1 MALETLSQAQKRL
14 AEAGFVADLTVSG
27 RVLHDSATGREYE
40 PAALKVI
47 ELVRFE
53 GTSDP
58 GDEAILLAIAT
69 RDGAPVGTFTA
80 PFSPTSSADEAEIVR
95 HLHRVIATEEETA
108 EHGSHDHVAAIMP
121 SREAAEVAIEEL
133 REVGL
138 GSEHLGVALRHGD
151 HAVFERDEEAD
162 LAHDV
167 EEGMLAGAGLG
178 FLAGMAL
185 FAVAVPGIG
194 TIGAGGIAALG
205 AASGFGGTMLG
216 GYFGVAVASDEFDSH
231 ERLRETTL
239 EPDEVLVVA
248 CGHHHPDLVEAAME
262 RNGGRLIATAS

>member
-1 MALETLSQAQKRL
+1 MSLEALSQTQQRL
-14 AEAGFVADLTVSG
+14 TDAGYVADLAVSG
-27 RVLHDSATGREYE
+27 KVLHDPASGQDYE
-40 PAALKVI
+40 PTALKVI

-58 GDEAILLAIAT
+58 GDEALLLAVAT
-69 RDGAPVGTFTA
+69 REGAPVGTFTA
-80 PFSPTSSADEAEIVR
+80 PFGPTASADEAEILR

-108 EHGSHDHVAAIMP
+108 EHDSHDHVAAILP
-121 SREAAEVAIEEL
+121 SRETAGAAIAEL

-138 GSEHLGVALRHGD
+138 GSEHLGVALRRGD

-167 EEGMLAGAGLG
+167 EEGILAGAGIG

-216 GYFGVAVASDEFDSH
+216 GFIGVAAAGDEFDSH
-231 ERLRETTL
+231 QELRGTTL
-239 EPDEVLVVA
+239 APGEVLVVA

-262 RNGGRLIATAS
+262 RHGGRLIAAEA

>member
-1 MALETLSQAQKRL
+1 MALETLSEAQQRL
-14 AEAGFVADLTVSG
+14 TDAGFVAGLTVSG
-27 RVLHDSATGREYE
+27 KALHDSATGRDYE
-40 PAALKVI
+40 PESLKVT

-58 GDEAILLAIAT
+58 GDEAILLAVAT
-69 RDGAPVGTFTA
+69 RDGAPVGTFAA
-80 PFSPTSSADEAEIVR
+80 PFGSTASAEEAEIMR

-108 EHGSHDHVAAIMP
+108 EHDSHDHIAAIMP
-121 SREAAEVAIEEL
+121 GREAAEAAIAEL

-167 EEGMLAGAGLG
+167 EKDMLAGAGIG
-178 FLAGMAL
+178 ILAGMAL
-185 FAVAVPGIG
+185 FAIAVPGIG

-205 AASGFGGTMLG
+205 AASGFGGTMVG
-216 GYFGVAVASDEFDSH
+216 GFMGVAAASDEFDSH
-231 ERLRETTL
+231 QELREITL

-248 CGHHHPDLVEAAME
+248 CGHHQPDLVEAAME
-262 RNGGRLIATAS
+262 RHGGRLIATTS